1 MKLNIVGKKLL
12 EWQPLLASLFEDDD
26 IKVIDINSRKFE
38 VYNSKESRLL
48 YLKDVSDYV
57 GISKSLKISRFV
69 LRILRLITMKSRLN
83 RLMNKQLL
91 QFNQRHARS
100 Y

>member
-57 GISKSLKISRFV
+57 GISK
-69 LRILRLITMKSRLN
+69 
-83 RLMNKQLL
+83 
-91 QFNQRHARS
+91 
-100 Y
+100 